1 MAIVYHLKLITI
13 AIKMKTIDSSQ
24 KVIQVNICMILNIK
38 FNKESKLYNFWLDQK
53 IQLNIKN
60 KIILAKTKVI
70 LKLWQIQDQR

>member
-1 MAIVYHLKLITI
+1 MDIVYHLKLIT
-13 AIKMKTIDSSQ
+13 IKMKTIDSSQ